1 MWIQPEEV
9 LLAGALWVS
18 ERANPFFILQRRRGH
33 GRGGGLSGECAR
45 PVRVTNL
52 TPAVIDRTDQVQTI
66 RRTSLGIAR
75 QRIAASLDSLPHSQS
90 AVRVAMFQMVPER
103 SRHAS
108 HRWVLYDS
116 NADDAHCLSD
126 CPSHRPTVCPTVRP
140 TVRLLH
146 LSH

>member
-33 GRGGGLSGECAR
+33 GRGGGLSGECTR
-45 PVRVTNL
+45 RVRVTSL

-75 QRIAASLDSLPHSQS
+75 QRIAASRDSLPHSQS
-90 AVRVAMFQMVPER
+90 AVSVPTFQMVPER

-116 NADDAHCLSD
+116 NADDAHYLSD
-126 CPSHRPTVCPTVRP
+126 GPPHCPTV
-140 TVRLLH
+140 
-146 LSH
+146 